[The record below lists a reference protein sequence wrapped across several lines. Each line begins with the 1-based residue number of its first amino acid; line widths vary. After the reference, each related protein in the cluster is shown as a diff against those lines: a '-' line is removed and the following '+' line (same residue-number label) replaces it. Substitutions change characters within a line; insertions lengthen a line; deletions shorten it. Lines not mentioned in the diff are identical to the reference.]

1 MAERDVP
8 FGSAP
13 SITRRVRTIRVV
25 IVDDHRLLAQ
35 MLVDELNDLGYL
47 AMSVDV
53 GESDIPERVVGLTPD
68 LLILDAVFNDNEAGG
83 LAVLQQLKRR
93 GAPFGVVMLTGIADQ
108 IRHAEFLAAGA
119 QAVISKSDSFD
130 AVLGQIKDVLAGKDP
145 MGANRREA
153 LARAL
158 AERASRQADQTSV
171 LDVLTDREL
180 ATVQALVDG
189 MTVDEIALVRTV
201 ATSTVRS
208 QVRSVLSKLN
218 AHSQIEAVAIAA
230 RSGMRPSVGD
240 QVPTVEN
247 S

>member
-1 MAERDVP
+1 MGEHDAP
-8 FGSAP
+8 FSSAAA
-13 SITRRVRTIRVV
+13 ITRRVRTVRVV

-35 MLVDELNDLGYL
+35 MLVDGLNELGYV

-53 GESDIPERVVGLTPD
+53 AESDIPQRVVGLSPD
-68 LLILDAVFNDNEAGG
+68 LLILDAVFHDDEAGG
-83 LAVLQQLKRR
+83 LTVLQQLKRL
-93 GAPFGVVMLTGIADQ
+93 GAPFGVVMLTGVADE

-130 AVLGQIKDVLAGKDP
+130 VVLGQIKDVLSGSDP
-145 MGANRREA
+145 MGANRREV

-158 AERASRQADQTSV
+158 AERDARGANQTSV

-180 ATVQALVDG
+180 ATLQALVDG
-189 MTVDEIALVRTV
+189 KTVDEIAVVRTV

-208 QVRSVLSKLN
+208 QVRSVLSKLD

-230 RSGMRPSVGD
+230 RSGMRPSVRD
-240 QVPTVEN
+240 QEVEGR
-247 S
+247 